1 MKLINLIPLKEMG
14 ASVPKMYVK
23 YRAVLKKIGELE
35 VAQKALADKFFAE
48 IDPKKKEKLMP
59 LLRKGTDVLKSYR
72 KNLADIEDKYMDSLD
87 APQDY

>member
-1 MKLINLIPLKEMG
+1 MKLINLIPLKELG
-14 ASVPKMYVK
+14 AGVPKMYVK

-35 VAQKALADKFFAE
+35 AAQKILADKYFQE
-48 IDPKKKEKLMP
+48 KNPSNREKLMP
-59 LLRKGTDVLKSYR
+59 LLKKGTEVLKSYR